1 MAQVRYVLGI
11 DIGTASSKA
20 VLTTIEGG
28 VVARASRPHV
38 TSFPKPGWAEHDAES
53 LWWADFCA
61 LTADILSSSPQ
72 QPDAV
77 CVSGI
82 GPCVLPTDRAG
93 TPLRQAILYG
103 IDTRAVEIGAQI
115 QDELGGADA
124 VLAKC
129 GSVISS
135 QAAGPKIAWIR
146 AHEPE
151 VWANT
156 RRFFMAHNYIVHRL
170 TGAYVLDH
178 QSASQCVPLYDL
190 RDGTWDPEIA
200 EMIAPGMALPTLAWP
215 AEIAGRITA
224 EAATLTG
231 LSAGTPVAVGTIDAW
246 AEAESVDVRAPGD
259 LMLMYG
265 STMFFI
271 GVTPKAVLM
280 PALWS
285 TQGNHSGQ
293 HTLAAGMASS
303 GSITEWF
310 RTLTG
315 VREFDEL
322 VAAAERSRPG
332 GNGLLALPYFSGER
346 TPVADPDAR
355 GVIVGLT
362 LTHTRGDIYRALL
375 EATAYGVR
383 QNLSVFADAGANPT
397 RIVAVG
403 GGTTQPLW
411 PQIVSDVTGHVQ
423 EIPTERVGACFGDAR
438 FAALALGAV
447 GPDSRWNTPEAEL
460 VPNQETAGLYD
471 ELYDAYLRLAAATTD
486 VQHLL
491 ATHQR

>member
-1 MAQVRYVLGI
+1 MQHVLGV

-20 VLTTIEGG
+20 VLTTTAGT
-28 VVARASRPHV
+28 VVARASRSHV
-38 TSFPKPGWAEHDAES
+38 TSFPRPGWAEHDAES

-61 LTADILSSSPQ
+61 LTAEILASTPHR
-72 QPDAV
+72 PGAV
-77 CVSGI
+77 CISGI

-93 TPLRQAILYG
+93 SPLRKAILYG
-103 IDTRAVEIGAQI
+103 IDTRAVEIGKKI

-129 GSVISS
+129 GSVISA

-146 AHEPE
+146 ANEPD
-151 VWANT
+151 VWADT
-156 RRFFMAHNYIVHRL
+156 RRFFMAHNFIVHRL
-170 TGAYVLDH
+170 TGEYVLDH

-190 RDGTWDPEIA
+190 HDENWDPTIA
-200 EMIAPGMALPTLAWP
+200 ESVAPGLELPTLAWP
-215 AEIAGRITA
+215 AQIAGEITD
-224 EAATLTG
+224 AAAALTG

-265 STMFFI
+265 STMFFV
-271 GVTPKAVLM
+271 GVTPKIVLM

-315 VREFDEL
+315 VQDFGEL
-322 VAAAERSRPG
+322 VTAAAQAPPG

-355 GVIVGLT
+355 GVIIGLT
-362 LTHTRGDIYRALL
+362 LAHTRADIYRSLL
-375 EATAYGVR
+375 EATAFGVR
-383 QNLSVFADAGANPT
+383 HNFAAFADAGAEPT
-397 RIVAVG
+397 RVVAVG
-403 GGTTQPLW
+403 GGTTGSLW
-411 PQIVSDVTGHVQ
+411 PQIVSDITGYAQ
-423 EIPTERVGACFGDAR
+423 EMPTERVGACFGDAR
-438 FAALALGAV
+438 FAALALGEV
-447 GPDSRWNTPEAEL
+447 EPTGRWNTTEATL
-460 VPNQETAGLYD
+460 TPNPGTTARYD
-471 ELYDAYLRLAAATTD
+471 ELYGAYLQLAQATTD

-491 ATHQR
+491 AKHQRLR